1 MQSGGQ
7 QHEPTE
13 AVTNRSRNPL
23 HLWRGGCQSDPLGV
37 CAHSVFRDYVHFMI
51 SSKLVSDGH
60 IVDEMPVL
68 SAQHFNYFA
77 LSEQLEKEFP
87 VLAEMFS
94 FAAEVMLSAQYRDER
109 KGKLKV

>member
-1 MQSGGQ
+1 MQAIPKNDCRYS
-7 QHEPTE
+7 E
-13 AVTNRSRNPL
+13 RL
-23 HLWRGGCQSDPLGV
+23 DV
-37 CAHSVFRDYVHFMI
+37 CACSVFRDYVRFMI

-60 IVDEMPVL
+60 TVDEMPVL

-94 FAAEVMLSAQYRDER
+94 FAAEVMLSSQYRDER